1 MRVLLTAVAAE
12 EESWKSSTLIAT
24 SYTRESSIK
33 TAVSEDPKFCVKEI
47 DGEIRLDNTHSY
59 YYQVQMQMF
68 ICDVGYSDFCVC
80 TFASDSDKEN
90 IEFIRTVTFGKNV
103 SQRQNY
109 SLEPAYFLSYWEIG
123 IQDPLNLSLALIILR
138 LHQ

>member
-1 MRVLLTAVAAE
+1 MMLLTAVAAE

-24 SYTRESSIK
+24 GSPQLK

-90 IEFIRTVTFGKNV
+90 IEFIKN
-103 SQRQNY
+103 SD
-109 SLEPAYFLSYWEIG
+109 FW
-123 IQDPLNLSLALIILR
+123 
-138 LHQ
+138 